1 MNTGVCNACNSF
13 YNIKHIIFVIIF
25 MICMFRSY
33 ARLDSDLLDD
43 KMIFA
48 VFFGDVN
55 YIYFHS
61 TV

>member
-1 MNTGVCNACNSF
+1 
-13 YNIKHIIFVIIF
+13 